1 MADLVGVL
9 RDDRTDATSSRSE
22 IEAETETE
30 TETETEVET
39 EAENEAETVRT
50 LAELEFSLVGFEG
63 EGTEP

>member
-30 TETETEVET
+30 TETEVAT